1 MEDKEISIVVKDF
14 TELILNVLREVF
26 HDCQVI
32 TVVVALTDGECSDDG
47 VVRSNDP
54 LAGRILAFL
63 VNEFPLK
70 ERCKKVGN
78 IGRVSVVETGGGSLD

>member
-1 MEDKEISIVVKDF
+1 MEDEEISIVVKDF
-14 TELILNVLREVF
+14 TELILNLLREIF
-26 HDCQVI
+26 HDCQVV
-32 TVVVALTDGECSDDG
+32 TVVVALTDGEECSDDG
-47 VVRSNDP
+47 VLRPNDL

-78 IGRVSVVETGGGSLD
+78 IG